1 MTHPLQEGA
10 STVLVT
16 LAQAAEE
23 GGATRV
29 VLPEIDELIMGT
41 VAFVLF
47 FLVMARLVFPNL
59 RRSLKAREDAIR
71 GELER
76 AEAAR
81 LEAEEQREEYRRR
94 LAEAR
99 EEADRIIREAS
110 ESAER
115 LRQERTERADEEAR
129 QIVERARQDAAQER
143 DRLLGEIR
151 RQVADLSI
159 EAARRVIGQE
169 LTDEAAQRR
178 LVDDFIEQVGAA
190 GNGRTGG

>member
-1 MTHPLQEGA
+1 MSMFVQ
-10 STVLVT
+10 

-29 VLPEIDELIMGT
+29 VLPETDELIMGF
-41 VAFVLF
+41 VAFAIF
-47 FLVMARLVFPNL
+47 FIVMARLVFPNL

-99 EEADRIIREAS
+99 EESDRIIREAS
-110 ESAER
+110 ESAEE
-115 LRQERTERADEEAR
+115 LRRERTERADEEAR
-129 QIVERARQDAAQER
+129 QIVEKARADAGQER
-143 DRLLGEIR
+143 DRLLGELQ

-178 LVDDFIEQVGAA
+178 LVDDFIEEVGAT
-190 GNGRTGG
+190 GNGHAGG